1 MDSLFFAADDYED
14 ERMWAAKK
22 ETSNPLSSRQ
32 DVVAELNT
40 LLGAL
45 DKQFVPGSSRI
56 SLGDTCA
63 HYATDIAEM
72 EGLSR
77 ALWGLF
83 PLLASGDSTPYSD
96 KYITA
101 IKQGTDPQSAGYW
114 GETAP
119 YDQRLVEM
127 AAYGLGLALLQDRL
141 TDCFSEREV
150 QNLHAWLNQITDAQM
165 PDSNWNYFAIMV
177 QLGFKRA
184 GLPFDQSAIDRRFA
198 LMDAYYLGDG
208 WYSDGVGRPKD
219 YYISMAFHFY
229 GLIYATLS
237 GDEARAAVLRD
248 RARQFAEDFIYLSAA
263 DGASIPFG
271 RSLTYRFAMAAFWS
285 AVAFSELEVF
295 TPGIVKGVILRHLRW
310 WQQQPI
316 LDRDGI
322 LTLGFAYPNLAMC
335 EDYNA
340 PGSPYWA
347 LKTYL
352 ILALK
357 EDHPFWQAEEQPLP
371 KRAEKHLIPN
381 AQQMLIH
388 ADDSQHA
395 TLLTAGQLELNNYVN
410 TEAKYTKFAYS
421 SRFGFTI
428 ERGRYGIKHAA
439 CDSMLLLSDGDNYFR
454 GRRDCDEV
462 RVDENFIFSRWSPWK
477 DVQIDTWLVPFGEW
491 HLRLHRIDS
500 ARKLQTVEGGFAVIK
515 TAHRLQGRGSVLNA
529 QNGSSVI
536 VDLSPAMARQPDSIV
551 TPPNSSVMFAECASI
566 PVLTTEIPVGESW
579 LCCAVTASGEQKNY
593 AVTPRLNINNNQVV
607 IHEPGSERHLTFLI

>member
-1 MDSLFFAADDYED
+1 
-14 ERMWAAKK
+14 MWAANK
-22 ETSNPLSSRQ
+22 ETSNPLSTRQ

-45 DKQFVPGSSRI
+45 DKQFTPGSSRI

-63 HYATDIAEM
+63 HYATDIAQM

-83 PLLASGDSTPYSD
+83 PLLASGDSTPYSE

-101 IKQGTDPQSAGYW
+101 IKQGTDPHSAGYW

-127 AAYGLGLALLQDRL
+127 AAYGLGLALLQNRL
-141 TDCFSEREV
+141 TDLFSEREV

-184 GLPFDQSAIDRRFA
+184 GLPFDQSAIDHRFA

-237 GDEARAAVLRD
+237 GEEKRAAVLRD
-248 RARQFAEDFIYLSAA
+248 RARQFADDFIYMSAA

-271 RSLTYRFAMAAFWS
+271 RSLTYRFAMVAFWS
-285 AVAFSELEVF
+285 AVAFSGLDVF
-295 TPGIVKGVILRHLRW
+295 TPGIVKGIILRHLRW
-310 WQQQPI
+310 WQHQPI

-335 EDYNA
+335 EDYNS

-352 ILALK
+352 ILALD
-357 EDHPFWQAEEQPLP
+357 EGSPFWQAEEQPLP

-381 AQQMLIH
+381 AQQIVIH
-388 ADDSQHA
+388 TDDSQQV

-454 GRRDCDEV
+454 GRRDCEEV
-462 RVDENFIFSRWSPWK
+462 RVDENFIFSRWSPWH
-477 DVQIDTWLVPFGEW
+477 DVHIDTWLVPFGEW
-491 HLRLHRIDS
+491 HLRLHRVDS
-500 ARKLQTVEGGFAVIK
+500 ARRLQTVEGGFAVIK
-515 TAHRLQGRGSVLNA
+515 TEHRLQERGAVLNA

-536 VDLSPAMARQPDSIV
+536 VDLSPEMARQPDSIV

-566 PVLTTEIPVGESW
+566 PVLMTEIPVGESW

-593 AVTPRLNINNNQVV
+593 TVTPQLHINNNQVV
-607 IHEPGSERHLTFLI
+607 INEPGSERQLSFFI